1 MRALVILPAAS
12 LRCGMVTVAAR
23 ILGFAAA
30 AWLAV
35 VCPARA
41 CDLPA
46 AETGMVASVIDGET
60 LKLTDGRTVRLI
72 GAKAPMPPLGWR
84 GEDPWPF
91 VDERRGAG
99 GAGRKPAGGAETGRQ
114 PPRPVRSS
122 AGASLRR
129 HRRNPAVAAGRSSP
143 RDSPAFIPSRTI
155 APA

>member
-1 MRALVILPAAS
+1 
-12 LRCGMVTVAAR
+12 MVTVAAR

-114 PPRPVRSS
+114 PPRRVRSS